1 MLTRGH
7 GYLIDADP
15 ESVDAW
21 RFQAAVDEARTRL
34 RDDPAAAAEILRGGL
49 ALWRG
54 PALQDFVYDEFARAE
69 ISRLD
74 ELRLDAEET
83 RIDAE
88 LRCGLANEIV
98 GELEMLVRSH
108 PLRERP
114 VAQLMHALYR
124 AGRQAEALRT
134 FQRFRHGIADELGI
148 EPSPELVRLE
158 EQILLHD
165 DRLQPPSTVR
175 ASPAAT
181 AEANPFKGLHAFEE
195 ADADDF
201 FGRDR
206 LIADVLGRVG
216 NGARLVTLVGPSG
229 WGKSSVVRAGI
240 VAALRSGAVPGS
252 ERWPFATMV
261 PGAHPF
267 AELEA
272 ALLTSTTDARDSLA
286 AQFEDETLGL
296 LRGVLCVLPPHA
308 ARLVLVIDQ
317 FEELFTLVGDETE
330 RQRFLANL
338 VAALAEPGGRLL
350 VLLTLRADSYHHPL
364 AHAEF
369 AAILGPSVINVAPLT
384 SDELEAAAR
393 APAAARGVTLEPA
406 LLAELLADVIGEP
419 GALPTFQY
427 ALTELFDRRDGD
439 VLTATSYRQMGGARG
454 VLSRR
459 ADDLFHGLTLDE
471 QEAARQL
478 FLRLVTITEH
488 DDWVRR
494 RVPASE
500 IVAIDVD
507 VRQTGADFVTGGTVK
522 YLLASAGLGF
532 LYVNGRLLPG
542 ITPVKKDLTKDMNMS
557 NLSKKQKE
565 PKSEAPAPAPAAAPA
580 PAPEGEK
587 K

>member
-1 MLTRGH
+1 
-7 GYLIDADP
+7 
-15 ESVDAW
+15 
-21 RFQAAVDEARTRL
+21 
-34 RDDPAAAAEILRGGL
+34 
-49 ALWRG
+49 
-54 PALQDFVYDEFARAE
+54 
-69 ISRLD
+69 
-74 ELRLDAEET
+74 
-83 RIDAE
+83 
-88 LRCGLANEIV
+88 
-98 GELEMLVRSH
+98 
-108 PLRERP
+108 
-114 VAQLMHALYR
+114 
-124 AGRQAEALRT
+124 
-134 FQRFRHGIADELGI
+134 
-148 EPSPELVRLE
+148 
-158 EQILLHD
+158 
-165 DRLQPPSTVR
+165 
-175 ASPAAT
+175 
-181 AEANPFKGLHAFEE
+181 
-195 ADADDF
+195 
-201 FGRDR
+201 
-206 LIADVLGRVG
+206 
-216 NGARLVTLVGPSG
+216 
-229 WGKSSVVRAGI
+229 
-240 VAALRSGAVPGS
+240 
-252 ERWPFATMV
+252 MV

-439 VLTATSYRQMGGARG
+439 VLTATSYRAMGGARG

-507 VRQTGADFVTGGTVK
+507 VVTMGAVIEQFGRHRFLAFDRDHDSGVPTLEVAHEALLWQWDRLRGWIEDGRHDVKRRTGLNAAIAEWSQAERDVD
-522 YLLASAGLGF
+522 YLLAGNRLAEYERWRASTSMRLTGGEREYLDVVVGTPRRRGRQRVGAG
-532 LYVNGRLLPG
+532 RPG
-542 ITPVKKDLTKDMNMS
+542 S
-557 NLSKKQKE
+557 Q
-565 PKSEAPAPAPAAAPA
+565 APATGAAALVGTRRRGRGVRRRRRRRVRRRTGHAAERGAALRRPRLARPRRPRRRRLRSSRPGFRHRGPRRQHDVQRHHERARVARRLGNRPDRRPRPA
-580 PAPEGEK
+580 GPR
-587 K
+587 